1 MCQAQTNSW
10 IVELVVFAVQDYTML
25 PTSLFKANN
34 TQELIIANIYIVDS
48 GNILFYQMYFPG
60 GNKL

>member
-1 MCQAQTNSW
+1 
-10 IVELVVFAVQDYTML
+10 ML